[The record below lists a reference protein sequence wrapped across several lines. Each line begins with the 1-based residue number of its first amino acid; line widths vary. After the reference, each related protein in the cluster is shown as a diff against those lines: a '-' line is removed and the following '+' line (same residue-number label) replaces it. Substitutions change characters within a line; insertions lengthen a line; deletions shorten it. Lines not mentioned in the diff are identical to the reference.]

1 MNPLM
6 LKLIGLG
13 GGAYLITKF
22 LKKPAFQSTQTMTAD
37 GKVVKIS
44 VPVPDSV
51 NASQAMATST
61 TPPVAM
67 THPAS
72 AKALPLQLPKLG
84 IVYAPPKSVQP
95 GSDGKPQPTAI
106 ITTPTGA
113 SSVTISSIKD
123 VQRAL
128 NTLGYT
134 PRLAEDGTT
143 GPKTAANIK
152 IFQSKMGLAVD
163 GNAGPATKAALST
176 ALTQLAGANSP
187 VGAVV
192 VASMNPTAI
201 AANAANAAASA
212 ASGVVS
218 SAVNPAVA
226 AVQAQ
231 LSNLQSATAP
241 AVNTS
246 TSTPAAVNIDLVP
259 APAINPANAL
269 TMSNSDIQG
278 NLNILGATPPLTVD
292 GQLGPMSIAAIKAF
306 QTSHGL
312 TADGIAGPQTK
323 TAIYIAV
330 HTS

>member
-1 MNPLM
+1 MNPLI
-6 LKLIGLG
+6 LKLAGVG
-13 GGAYLITKF
+13 GGVWLLTK
-22 LKKPAFQSTQTMTAD
+22 LWKKPAFQSTQTMTPD

-51 NASQAMATST
+51 NAAQAVATMT
-61 TPPVAM
+61 TPPTPM

-72 AKALPLQLPKLG
+72 PKAIPVQLPSQG
-84 IVYAPPKSVQP
+84 IVYAPPKVIQP
-95 GSDGKPQPTAI
+95 GSDGKPQATAI

-113 SSVTISSIKD
+113 SSVSISTVKD

-128 NTLGYT
+128 NALGYT
-134 PRLAEDGTT
+134 PRLAEDGAT

-152 IFQSKMGLAVD
+152 VFQSKMGLTVD

-176 ALTQLAGANSP
+176 ALTQMAGANSP

-192 VASMNPTAI
+192 VSSMNPAAI
-201 AANAANAAASA
+201 AANAAAAASGA
-212 ASGVVS
+212 AA
-218 SAVNPAVA
+218 AVAPAVA

-231 LSNLQSATAP
+231 LNALQVSTSP
-241 AVNTS
+241 AV
-246 TSTPAAVNIDLVP
+246 PVDIDNVTLP
-259 APAINPANAL
+259 PAINPANAL

-278 NLNILGATPPLTVD
+278 NLNILGASPPLTVD
-292 GQLGPMSIAAIKAF
+292 GQLGPMSVAAIKAF
-306 QTSHGL
+306 QTAHGL

-323 TAIYIAV
+323 TAIYIAI